1 MTILPLTT
9 FGVLNS
15 LTPVS
20 LQVTNNAEQDELPY
34 ATAPQTAFQK
44 FIRLK
49 RQGELSIFQ
58 QMIYIIS
65 SFVLLI
71 MSRFSPYTECNN
83 VRTDL
88 FYFLLLLL
96 FSDVFGYRDTKKN
109 NDSSKSILYDHRPLQ
124 LNQDDYERVC
134 LIPRVKVE
142 EFR

>member
-1 MTILPLTT
+1 
-9 FGVLNS
+9 
-15 LTPVS
+15 
-20 LQVTNNAEQDELPY
+20 
-34 ATAPQTAFQK
+34 
-44 FIRLK
+44 
-49 RQGELSIFQ
+49 
-58 QMIYIIS
+58 
-65 SFVLLI
+65 